1 MGRLRRL
8 ACLAL
13 LGLAGCG
20 MQPMELPTT
29 DPQGPGLFTGEQG
42 AFVLTRPMPGAKPA
56 DTAPSGSD

>member
-1 MGRLRRL
+1 MRRLRRL

-13 LGLAGCG
+13 LALAGCG
-20 MQPMELPTT
+20 MQPMALPTT

-56 DTAPSGSD
+56 GPPASSDD